1 VNDLRARWTL
11 DPAVKYLN
19 HGSFGA
25 TPRDVLTVQSELR
38 ARLER
43 NPMQFFV
50 AEWDGLHDAAREALG
65 AFLGARGDDLAVVPN
80 ATAGVNAAVRAFAL
94 APGDELLVTNHEY
107 NACANIL
114 RDAAH
119 RAGASLVVAEVP
131 FPLSDPGQI
140 AAAILAKVTPRTRL
154 ALVDHVTSQTALVFP
169 IESIVRALRERGVET
184 IVDGAHAPGML
195 ALDLDAIGAAY
206 YTGNLH
212 KWVCAP
218 KGAAFL
224 HVRRDLHPRTRPL
237 SISHGANATRVDRSR
252 FRLEW
257 DWTGTCDPTAF
268 LAVPEAIR
276 WMGALLPGGWEAV
289 RQRNRALA
297 LQARTLLCASF
308 GASPPAPES
317 MIGSMAA
324 VPLPA
329 ELVGADPSAA
339 TGWFDPVQQTLRS
352 EFGIEVPVIA
362 WPDSTTRWVRVSAQ
376 VYNEVEEYEGL
387 VEALEAVRRATR
399 GLTRART

>member
-1 VNDLRARWTL
+1 VNPLRARWAL

-25 TPRDVLTVQSELR
+25 TPRDVLTFQSELR
-38 ARLER
+38 ARMER

-94 APGDELLVTNHEY
+94 GPGDELLVTDQEY

-114 RDAAH
+114 RDAAQ
-119 RAGASLVVAEVP
+119 RSGASLVLAEVP

-169 IESIVRALRERGVET
+169 IESIVGALRERGVET

-195 ALDLDAIGAAY
+195 ALDLEAIGAAY

-268 LAVPEAIR
+268 LSVTEAIR

-297 LQARTLLCASF
+297 LHARTLLCAAF

-324 VPLPA
+324 VPLPE

-339 TGWFDPVQQTLRS
+339 TGWFDPVQHTLRG
-352 EFGIEVPVIA
+352 EHGIEVPVIA
-362 WPDSTTRWVRVSAQ
+362 WPDASTRLVRVSAQ
-376 VYNEVEEYEGL
+376 VYNEVGEYEGL